1 MHNEQGGI
9 IGWTCTAFLMVV
21 NMVTPQDWSYIM
33 ASITAGATAVFYIA
47 RTVEIIRKKSDNES
61 K

>member
-47 RTVEIIRKKSDNES
+47 RTVEIIRKRNDES